1 MQTTHEQIRQRLS
14 LLPETMLQDVLLFID
29 FLLSRL
35 KIKIA
40 TAPPIPESA
49 TNFAIALGQF
59 REQVQAEGSDLEEI
73 DFFADVRDRTP
84 APAEAK
90 W

>member
-40 TAPPIPESA
+40 TAPPVPESA

-73 DFFADVRDRTP
+73 DFFADVR
-84 APAEAK
+84 A
-90 W
+90 

>member
-35 KIKIA
+35 KTKIA
-40 TAPPIPESA
+40 TAPPVPESA

-73 DFFADVRDRTP
+73 DFFADVR
-84 APAEAK
+84 A
-90 W
+90 

>member
-1 MQTTHEQIRQRLS
+1 MQTTQDQIHQRLK
-14 LLPETMLQDVLLFID
+14 LLPEPILREVLLFID

-35 KIKIA
+35 NISPA
-40 TAPPIPESA
+40 TITPPITP
-49 TNFAIALGQF
+49 NFSQALNQF
-59 REQVQAEGSDLEEI
+59 RAQVEAEGSDIEEI